1 MERPK
6 YLEYRH
12 RRGNIQRFQVK
23 RTQAVKVE
31 RPAAAILRL
40 VGKKTSAS
48 TDTFEEEWSME
59 LRTTDVK
66 PDYSG
71 LVKTQITEAVR
82 IVKGER
88 LAYESASDPTT
99 LFLNETV
106 DRYGGLSDH
115 HGSLL
120 TPQIFLFPD
129 DPKRA
134 GEQWTKDR
142 QEIVPISGPD
152 GQVKGHE
159 ARTVTYQGRVD
170 SYGME
175 GDTEVADIAFSGR
188 GVVTEGEEFNQVFEV
203 TGKGRFAI
211 RDGYVLS
218 AELTRSSITTVDK
231 AVITVSIS
239 EKIAYDSSGEEK
251 TVGGMRI

>member
-23 RTQAVKVE
+23 RTQSVKIE
-31 RPAAAILRL
+31 KPAAAILRL
-40 VGKKTSAS
+40 VGKKVSAS
-48 TDTFEEEWSME
+48 SDSFDEEWTME

-71 LVKTQITEAVR
+71 LVKTQVTEAVR

-88 LAYESASDPTT
+88 LAYDSANDPTT

-106 DRYGGLSDH
+106 DRFGGLTGH

-120 TPQIFLFPD
+120 TPQLFLFPD
-129 DPKRA
+129 DPKRT
-134 GEQWTKDR
+134 GEQWTKER
-142 QEIVPISGPD
+142 QEIIPISGPD
-152 GQVKGHE
+152 GQVKSHE
-159 ARTVTYQGRVD
+159 ARPVTYQGRVD
-170 SYGME
+170 QFGMD
-175 GDTEVADIAFSGR
+175 GDTEFADIAFSGR

-203 TGKGRFAI
+203 MGSGRFAI
-211 RDGYVLS
+211 RDGYILS
-218 AELTRSSITTVDK
+218 AELTRSNITTIDK
-231 AVITVSIS
+231 IVITASWV
-239 EKIAYDSSGEEK
+239 EKFSYDSSAEEK